1 MQRAGLALARLA
13 LALAPHA
20 RNVWIAC
27 GPGNNGG
34 DGLEAALHLQAW
46 GKAVSVTLI
55 GSAEHLPA
63 DAATSYGRALH
74 CGIRPGATPPPD
86 WDLCIDALLGIGSSR
101 SPAGAMAHWIGLMN
115 QATTPVLS
123 ADLPSGL
130 NGDTGRA
137 AAVCVR
143 ARFSLSLLTL
153 KSGLFTAD
161 GRDHAGQVWF
171 NDLGDGSGPG
181 EQHDPAQRDAGVDG
195 PVAWLIGP
203 SARPARAHASHK
215 GSYGDVAVIGGAPGM
230 VGAAVLAASAAL
242 HAGAGRVLVGLLG
255 EAPMP
260 MDPTLPELMFRSVA
274 SLDLDTMTVV
284 CGCGGA
290 DLVRLHLGRVL
301 SGAPRLV
308 LDADGLN
315 AVAADTQL
323 QSLLERRARRGW
335 STVLTPHPMEA
346 ARLLSCTAAQV
357 QQDRLA
363 AAQQLAQRFACT
375 VLLKGSGSIIAAP
388 GQTPAINPSGNPRLA
403 SAGTGD
409 VLAGLVGALLAAAMD
424 PFDAACSAAW
434 RHGACADGWPVG
446 QSLSAAALARA
457 L

>member
-1 MQRAGLALARLA
+1 M
-13 LALAPHA
+13 ALAPHA
-20 RNVWIAC
+20 RYVWIAC

-34 DGLEAALHLQAW
+34 DGLEAAVQLQAW
-46 GKAVSVTLI
+46 GKTVSVTLL
-55 GSAEHLPA
+55 GRPEQLPA
-63 DAATSYGRALH
+63 DAAASYHRALH
-74 CGIRPGATPPPD
+74 AGIRPGDTPPLD

-101 SPAGAMAHWIGLMN
+101 SPVGAMAHWIGLMN
-115 QATTPVLS
+115 QATAPVLC

-130 NGDTGRA
+130 NADTGQA

-143 ARFSLSLLTL
+143 ARFSLSLLSL
-153 KSGLFTAD
+153 KPGLFTAD

-171 NDLGDGSGPG
+171 DDLGNESRPS
-181 EQHDPAQRDAGVDG
+181 EPQDPAQWHAAADRPA
-195 PVAWLIGP
+195 AWLLGP
-203 SARPARAHASHK
+203 SARPVRAYASHK

-255 EAPMP
+255 EAPLAL
-260 MDPTLPELMFRSVA
+260 DPTLPELMFRSVE
-274 SLDLDTMTVV
+274 SLDLAGMTVV

-290 DLVRLHLGRVL
+290 DLVRLHLGHVL
-301 SGAPRLV
+301 SSAPRLV

-323 QSLLERRARRGW
+323 QALLERRARRGW

-346 ARLLSCTAAQV
+346 ARLLGCTAAQV

-363 AAQQLAQRFACT
+363 AVHQLTQRFACT

-434 RHGACADGWPVG
+434 RHGACADGWPEG